1 MIMLHIV
8 FAGVTRV
15 HWLPQA
21 MPLLDV
27 QCTQY
32 SVHDNDELMTS
43 MTSRTDNGQK
53 LWNTSER
60 S

>member
-27 QCTQY
+27 Q

-53 LWNTSER
+53 LWNTNER